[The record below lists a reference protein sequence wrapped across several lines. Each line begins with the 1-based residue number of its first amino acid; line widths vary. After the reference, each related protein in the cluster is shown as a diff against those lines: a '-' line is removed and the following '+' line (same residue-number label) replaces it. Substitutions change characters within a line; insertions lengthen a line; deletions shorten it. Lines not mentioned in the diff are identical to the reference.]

1 MEINDTECSSYL
13 CDTYAITV
21 KDNIELCMV
30 CMTDE
35 TEDGKTWDRFILK
48 CGHIFHTRCFRQWCS
63 KKGNINCTV
72 CGNVEEI

>member
-1 MEINDTECSSYL
+1 MEINDTEYSSYL

-35 TEDGKTWDRFILK
+35 TEDGKYGIDLHENVVIYFILDDLDN
-48 CGHIFHTRCFRQWCS
+48 GVI
-63 KKGNINCTV
+63 KKVISIARFV
-72 CGNVEEI
+72 VL